1 MIDADPHDFSG
12 RHIYADIYGLSYEE
26 AANGKWLQAGLEAA
40 IEMCGAQI
48 CGHVTKS
55 FDPTGFTCLYLLA
68 ESHASIHTYPERGAI
83 FFDAFTC
90 GAPDPGVILEHFV
103 KMFRHAR
110 VVHGRL
116 ERGERPRPDPGRVPA
131 LQEVVA
137 TDA

>member
-1 MIDADPHDFSG
+1 MDADDHDFSG
-12 RHIYADIYGLSYEE
+12 RHIYADIYGLSSEE
-26 AANGKWLQAGLEAA
+26 AANAKWLQAGLEAA
-40 IEMCGAQI
+40 IEQCGAQI

-55 FDPTGFTCLYLLA
+55 FEPTGFTCLYLLA

-90 GAPDPGVILEHFV
+90 GAPDPGVIMEQFV

-116 ERGERPRPDPGRVPA
+116 ERGERRRIEPDRAPSLREIAG
-131 LQEVVA
+131 